1 VSLVSQRLSSFL
13 RCVQR
18 SIFLRAFSFSC
29 NLYYAKEQR
38 KETVPENPIKMA
50 KLNEIKLQRN
60 KGVGKGQARKQSG
73 KREVN
78 KTSAFEKV

>member
-1 VSLVSQRLSSFL
+1 VSLASQRLSSFL
-13 RCVQR
+13 QCVQR
-18 SIFLRAFSFSC
+18 STFLRALSFSC
-29 NLYYAKEQR
+29 NLYNTKEQR

-50 KLNEIKLQRN
+50 KLNDIKLQRN

-78 KTSAFEKV
+78 KTSVFEKE